1 MLILQDRGWVA
12 DFIGIDIA
20 GDIEIRNKIKEL
32 PGAAADEGVE
42 TANVYILDI
51 ERAYAPSH
59 KGEPFQWQS
68 EKQRRAAFAKMRE
81 QGGPPYSRTQT
92 MRSDWRTVGEGRNQI
107 VVNDGRNQISKTGV
121 NYAVY
126 VKDPPI
132 PGHAQREWTSI
143 SQDVVTHLS
152 KILAKFAEGV
162 RKGIRKVGL

>member
-1 MLILQDRGWVA
+1 MS
-12 DFIGIDIA
+12 FIGIDIA
-20 GDIEIRNKIKEL
+20 GDIEIRQKIKDL
-32 PGAAADEGVE
+32 PAAAADEGVE

-59 KGEPFQWQS
+59 KGEPFQWTS
-68 EKQRRAAFAKMRE
+68 DKQRRAAFAKMRE

-92 MRSDWRTVGEGRNQI
+92 LRKGWKAVGSGRNQI
-107 VVNDGRNQISKTGV
+107 VVNQV
-121 NYAVY
+121 PYAQY

-132 PGHAQREWTSI
+132 PGHARREWTSI

-162 RKGIRKVGL
+162 RKGIKKVGL

>member
-1 MLILQDRGWVA
+1 MA

-42 TANVYILDI
+42 TANIYILDI

-81 QGGPPYSRTQT
+81 QGGPPYSRTQNLRKGWKT
-92 MRSDWRTVGEGRNQI
+92 IGSGSNQI
-107 VVNDGRNQISKTGV
+107 VVNEIP
-121 NYAVY
+121 YAQY

-152 KILAKFAEGV
+152 KILSKFAEGV
-162 RKGIRKVGL
+162 RKGIKKVGL

>member
-1 MLILQDRGWVA
+1 MA

-32 PGAAADEGVE
+32 PGAVADEGVE
-42 TANVYILDI
+42 EANRYLVEY
-51 ERAYAPSH
+51 ERLYPLST
-59 KGEPFQWQS
+59 KKEFIWTS
-68 EKQRRAAFAKMRE
+68 EKQRRAAFDKRRE
-81 QGGPPYSRTQT
+81 QGGPPYSRTQNLRKGWKT
-92 MRSDWRTVGEGRNQI
+92 IGSGSNQI
-107 VVNDGRNQISKTGV
+107 VVNEIP
-121 NYAVY
+121 YAQY

-162 RKGIRKVGL
+162 RKGIKKVGL